1 MDVDPKLQTN
11 RVSDLGRT
19 VRPSTRYAVAAV
31 AAALAVLA
39 VFALICSILVFCSS
53 VASSQF
59 LCSNSSYR

>member
-39 VFALICSILVFCSS
+39 VFALICSMAGHGFDILALFYILS
-53 VASSQF
+53 
-59 LCSNSSYR
+59 R